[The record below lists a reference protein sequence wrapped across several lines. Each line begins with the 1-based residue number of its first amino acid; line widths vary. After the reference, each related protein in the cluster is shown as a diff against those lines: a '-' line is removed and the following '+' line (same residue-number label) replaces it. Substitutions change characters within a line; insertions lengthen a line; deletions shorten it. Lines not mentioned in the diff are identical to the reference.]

1 MLNDY
6 QYRVK
11 HMGLLSR
18 LLDKLDASNR
28 QNLSLSRKGGS
39 LESKQTGSSGGMS
52 TTELLIRLELV
63 MGQGSGLP
71 LMDYANEMARL
82 SHPLQLF
89 IFSQAAELSDLS
101 YGHANEFL
109 AVASTA
115 LVQMEQKQYERWLL
129 GIKQTLGAGD
139 LAIAT
144 EQIENYIDFTTE
156 RDTNTAYLNDLTYTL
171 EKLVFSIHKS
181 ELPFVEAEISADN
194 ALMSYTDN
202 EALYLPASISHFDNY
217 ADNHRLY
224 KVLTFQL
231 LGQIH
236 CQSAQALG
244 SLNEGVRHHGDDYL
258 QVFSTIETL
267 RIDQYIKR
275 EFPGLWRD
283 TVLLNKSAETGY
295 PENIFDDADI
305 TSVQATLHLTVSLL
319 ESTDV
324 LPHLIYQST
333 FQLDL
338 MAHVQKLTV
347 ERKAP
352 LILNPTTDVYEE
364 MLETSGDPKTADR
377 GYLRSLKNSKGDSVL
392 KSPPPGWIPDSSGD
406 VEDEQHTTKHHEK
419 GVFYYKEWDTSLK
432 KYRKDWCRLKE
443 TLNEDAVETI
453 EIDSSEALRH
463 AEHRIR
469 KTFDQLVNDQKFIRG
484 QSDGDEIDID
494 AWVSARS
501 SKSKDADDYQNL
513 YIRNNTN
520 NRDVAIMFAVDL
532 SGSTAGWKNNMIKQS
547 TWLLCK
553 TLARMGD
560 QYAVYGFSGSG
571 RSNCRVYPVK
581 TFGESYT
588 KSVKSRIFS
597 MKPDQ
602 YTRMGAA
609 IRHLSMLLGKTTAK
623 TRILFVLTD
632 GRPDD
637 VDSYRGQYG
646 VEDTRLALNEAKA
659 LSLKP
664 FVLTFDKEGMDYL
677 PYMLGSNRYQLITD
691 ISQLPIQISTIY
703 KQLTT

>member
-1 MLNDY
+1 
-6 QYRVK
+6 
-11 HMGLLSR
+11 MGLFSILQEKIDQFGKRNSPF
-18 LLDKLDASNR
+18 
-28 QNLSLSRKGGS
+28 SRKRGS
-39 LESKQTGSSGGMS
+39 LEAKQTGSSGGMS

-71 LMDYANEMARL
+71 LMDYSTEMAKL

-89 IFSQAAELSDLS
+89 IFAQTSELSDLS
-101 YGHANEFL
+101 YSHACDFL

-115 LVQMEQKQYERWLL
+115 LIQMEQKQYERWLL
-129 GIKQTLGAGD
+129 DIKTTLAAGEFD
-139 LAIAT
+139 SASH
-144 EQIENYIDFTTE
+144 YIKNFIKY
-156 RDTNTAYLNDLTYTL
+156 TNEGDSHTAYLSDLTYTL

-181 ELPFVEAEISADN
+181 ELMIVDADLSIESP
-194 ALMSYTDN
+194 LMSYTDN
-202 EALYLPASISHFDNY
+202 EALYLPTSISHFDNY
-217 ADNHRLY
+217 DDNHRLY

-236 CQSAQALG
+236 CRSAQALAT
-244 SLNEGVRHHGDDYL
+244 LTEGIRHHGEDYL
-258 QVFSTIETL
+258 TFFSTIETL
-267 RIDQYIKR
+267 RIDLYIRR

-283 TVLLNKSAETGY
+283 TLMLHHKAGIDY
-295 PENIFDDADI
+295 PTTLFDDADAR
-305 TSVQATLHLTVSLL
+305 SVKASLHLTTSLV
-319 ESTDV
+319 ESTFI
-324 LPHLIYQST
+324 LPQLIYQSS

-338 MAHVQKLTV
+338 MAHVHKLTAK
-347 ERKAP
+347 RRAP
-352 LILNPTTDVYEE
+352 LILNPTTDADDEV
-364 MLETSGDPKTADR
+364 LDTHGDPATARR
-377 GYLRSLKNSKGDSVL
+377 GYLRSLKNNKGDNVI
-392 KSPPPGWIPDSSGD
+392 KVPPPGWIPDSSGA
-406 VEDEQHTTKHHEK
+406 EESEQHTAKHHEK
-419 GVFYYKEWDTSLK
+419 GVYYYKEWDTSLK

-443 TLNEDAVETI
+443 TVDEESVESMNT
-453 EIDSSEALRH
+453 DNMDALRH
-463 AEHRIR
+463 AEHRIK
-469 KTFDQLVNDQKFIRG
+469 KTFDQLINNQKFMRN

-513 YIRNNTN
+513 YIKNNTN
-520 NRDVAIMFAVDL
+520 DRDVAIMFAVDL
-532 SGSTAGWKNNMIKQS
+532 SGSTAGWKNSMIKQS

-553 TLARMGD
+553 ALARMGD

-581 TFGESYT
+581 TFNENYT

-597 MKPDQ
+597 MKPHQ
-602 YTRMGAA
+602 YTRMGVA

-637 VDSYRGQYG
+637 LDSYRGQYG

-677 PYMLGSNRYQLITD
+677 PYMLGSSRYQLITD
-691 ISQLPIQISTIY
+691 ISQLPIQISNIY

>member
-1 MLNDY
+1 
-6 QYRVK
+6 
-11 HMGLLSR
+11 MGLFSR
-18 LLDKLDASNR
+18 LLEKLDESNKR
-28 QNLSLSRKGGS
+28 NLSLSRKGGS

-71 LMDYANEMARL
+71 LMDYANEMAKL

-89 IFSQAAELSDLS
+89 IFSQTSELSDLS

-109 AVASTA
+109 IVASTA

-129 GIKQTLGAGD
+129 GIKQALVAGD
-139 LAIAT
+139 DDIAT
-144 EQIENYIDFTTE
+144 EKIKNYLDYTSE
-156 RDTNTAYLNDLTYTL
+156 RDTNTAYLSDLTYTL
-171 EKLVFSIHKS
+171 EKLVYSIHKS
-181 ELPFVEAEISADN
+181 ELPIVEAELSSGN
-194 ALMSYTDN
+194 KLMSYTDN
-202 EALYLPASISHFDNY
+202 EALYLPTSIAHFKNY
-217 ADNHRLY
+217 EDNHRLY

-244 SLNEGVRHHGDDYL
+244 TLNEGFRYHGDDYL
-258 QVFSTIETL
+258 KVFSTIETL

-283 TVLLNKSAETGY
+283 TVLLHQNAETDY
-295 PENIFDDADI
+295 PENIFDGADAK
-305 TSVQATLHLTVSLL
+305 SVEATLHLTASLL
-319 ESTDV
+319 ESGYK
-324 LPHLIYQST
+324 LPFLVYQSS

-338 MAHVQKLTV
+338 MAHVQKLTM

-364 MLETSGDPKTADR
+364 MLDTSGDPKTADR
-377 GYLRSLKNSKGDSVL
+377 GYLRSLKDSQGDSVL
-392 KSPPPGWIPDSSGD
+392 KSPPPGWIPDSSGA

-419 GVFYYKEWDTSLK
+419 GVYYYEEWDTSLK

-443 TLNEDAVETI
+443 AVDEDVVETMDL
-453 EIDSSEALRH
+453 ENNEALRH

-501 SKSKDADDYQNL
+501 GKSKDTDDYENV

-532 SGSTAGWKNNMIKQS
+532 SGSTAGWKNTMIKQS

-581 TFGESYT
+581 TFGENYT

-597 MKPDQ
+597 MKPHQ
-602 YTRMGAA
+602 YTRMGVA

-646 VEDTRLALNEAKA
+646 VDDTRLALNEAKA

-664 FVLTFDKEGMDYL
+664 FVLTFDKEGADYL

-691 ISQLPIQISTIY
+691 ISQLPIQISIIY

>member
-1 MLNDY
+1 
-6 QYRVK
+6 
-11 HMGLLSR
+11 MGLFKDFLH
-18 LLDKLDASNR
+18 KLDASNVR
-28 QNLSLSRKGGS
+28 NLKSIRKGGS

-71 LMDYANEMARL
+71 LMDYANEMAQL

-89 IFSQAAELSDLS
+89 IFSQTADLSDLS
-101 YGHANEFL
+101 YPHANEFL
-109 AVASTA
+109 GVASAA
-115 LVQMEQKQYERWLL
+115 LVKMEQNQHERWLL
-129 GIKQTLGAGD
+129 GIKQSLVGGD
-139 LAIAT
+139 KHAAS
-144 EQIENYIDFTTE
+144 EQIQNYLEYTDE
-156 RDTNTAYLNDLTYTL
+156 GDSNTVYLSDLTYTL
-171 EKLVFSIHKS
+171 EKLVYSIHKS
-181 ELPFVEAEISADN
+181 ELPIVEAELSPEN
-194 ALMSYTDN
+194 KLTCYTDY
-202 EALYLPASISHFDNY
+202 EALYLPTSISHFKSHEDNQ
-217 ADNHRLY
+217 RLY
-224 KVLTFQL
+224 KVFTFQL
-231 LGQIH
+231 LGQMQ
-236 CQSAQALG
+236 CQSAEALATL
-244 SLNEGVRHHGDDYL
+244 SEGIRHHGSGYL
-258 QVFSTIETL
+258 KLFSILETL

-283 TVLLNKSAETGY
+283 TIRLHEIVAIDY
-295 PENIFDDADI
+295 PDNIFENVDI
-305 TSVQATLHLTVSLL
+305 KSVKSTLHLTASLL
-319 ESTDV
+319 ESDV
-324 LPHLIYQST
+324 DLPDLVYQSC
-333 FQLDL
+333 FKLEL
-338 MAHVQKLTV
+338 MAYAQKLTA
-347 ERKAP
+347 ERRAP

-364 MLETSGDPKTADR
+364 MLDTSGDPKTADR
-377 GYLRSLKNSKGDSVL
+377 GYLRSLKDSKGDSVL
-392 KSPPPGWIPDSSGD
+392 NSPPPGWIPGSAESVD
-406 VEDEQHTTKHHEK
+406 DEQHTTKHHEK
-419 GVFYYKEWDTSLK
+419 GVYYYQEWDTSLK
-432 KYRKDWCRLKE
+432 KYRKDWCRLQE
-443 TLNEDAVETI
+443 TVDEDVTES
-453 EIDSSEALRH
+453 IDVQDSEALRH

-469 KTFDQLVNDQKFIRG
+469 KTFDQLVNNQKFIKA
-484 QSDGDEIDID
+484 QNDGDEIDVD

-520 NRDVAIMFAVDL
+520 TRDVAIMFAVDL
-532 SGSTAGWKNNMIKQS
+532 SGSTSGWKNTMIKQS

-553 TLARMGD
+553 ALARMGD

-581 TFGESYT
+581 TFSENYT
-588 KSVKSRIFS
+588 KSVKSKIFS
-597 MKPDQ
+597 MKPHQ

-659 LSLKP
+659 LTLKP

-677 PYMLGSNRYQLITD
+677 PYMLGSSRYQLITD
-691 ISQLPIQISTIY
+691 ITQLPIQISTIY

>member
-1 MLNDY
+1 
-6 QYRVK
+6 
-11 HMGLLSR
+11 MGLFSR
-18 LLDKLDASNR
+18 LLEKLDESNKR
-28 QNLSLSRKGGS
+28 NLSLSRKGGS

-71 LMDYANEMARL
+71 LMDYANEMAKL

-89 IFSQAAELSDLS
+89 IFSQTSELSDLS

-109 AVASTA
+109 IVASTA

-129 GIKQTLGAGD
+129 RIKQALVAGD
-139 LAIAT
+139 DDIAT
-144 EQIENYIDFTTE
+144 EQIKNYLDYTSE
-156 RDTNTAYLNDLTYTL
+156 RDTNTAYLSDLTYTL
-171 EKLVFSIHKS
+171 EKLVYSIHKS
-181 ELPFVEAEISADN
+181 ELPIVEAELSSGN
-194 ALMSYTDN
+194 KLMSYTDN
-202 EALYLPASISHFDNY
+202 EALYLPISIAHFKNY
-217 ADNHRLY
+217 EDNHRLY

-244 SLNEGVRHHGDDYL
+244 TLNEGVRYHGDDYL
-258 QVFSTIETL
+258 KVFSTIETL

-283 TVLLNKSAETGY
+283 TVLLHQNAETDY
-295 PENIFDDADI
+295 PENIFDGADAK
-305 TSVQATLHLTVSLL
+305 SVEATLHLTASLL
-319 ESTDV
+319 ESGYK
-324 LPHLIYQST
+324 LPFLVYQSS

-338 MAHVQKLTV
+338 MAHVQKLTM

-364 MLETSGDPKTADR
+364 MLDTSGDPKTADR
-377 GYLRSLKNSKGDSVL
+377 GYLRSLKDSQGDSVL
-392 KSPPPGWIPDSSGD
+392 KSPPPGWIPDSSGA

-419 GVFYYKEWDTSLK
+419 GVYYYEEWDTSLK

-443 TLNEDAVETI
+443 AVDEDVVETMDL
-453 EIDSSEALRH
+453 ENNEALRH

-501 SKSKDADDYQNL
+501 GKSKDTDDYENV

-532 SGSTAGWKNNMIKQS
+532 SGSTAGWKNTMIKQS

-581 TFGESYT
+581 TFGENYT

-597 MKPDQ
+597 MKPHQ
-602 YTRMGAA
+602 YTRMGVA

-646 VEDTRLALNEAKA
+646 VDDTRLALNEAKA

-664 FVLTFDKEGMDYL
+664 FVLTFDKEGADYL

>member
-1 MLNDY
+1 
-6 QYRVK
+6 
-11 HMGLLSR
+11 MGLFSR
-18 LLDKLDASNR
+18 LLEKLDESNKR
-28 QNLSLSRKGGS
+28 NLSLSRKGGS

-71 LMDYANEMARL
+71 LMDYANEMAKL

-89 IFSQAAELSDLS
+89 IFSQTSELSDLS

-109 AVASTA
+109 IVASTA

-129 GIKQTLGAGD
+129 GIKQALVAGD
-139 LAIAT
+139 DDIAT
-144 EQIENYIDFTTE
+144 EQIKNYLDYTSE
-156 RDTNTAYLNDLTYTL
+156 RDTNTAYLSDLTYTL
-171 EKLVFSIHKS
+171 EKLVYSIHKS
-181 ELPFVEAEISADN
+181 ELPIVEAELSAGN
-194 ALMSYTDN
+194 KLMSYTDN
-202 EALYLPASISHFDNY
+202 EALYLPTSIAHFKNY
-217 ADNHRLY
+217 EDNHRLY

-244 SLNEGVRHHGDDYL
+244 TLNEGVRYHGDDYL
-258 QVFSTIETL
+258 KAFSTIETL
-267 RIDQYIKR
+267 RIDQYIKH

-283 TVLLNKSAETGY
+283 TVLLHQNAETNY
-295 PENIFDDADI
+295 PENIFDGVDAK
-305 TSVQATLHLTVSLL
+305 SVKATLHLTASLL
-319 ESTDV
+319 ESGYKFPFLV
-324 LPHLIYQST
+324 YQSS

-338 MAHVQKLTV
+338 MAHVQNLTM

-364 MLETSGDPKTADR
+364 MLDTSGDPKTADR
-377 GYLRSLKNSKGDSVL
+377 GYLRSLKDSQGDSVL
-392 KSPPPGWIPDSSGD
+392 KSPPPGWIPDSSGA

-419 GVFYYKEWDTSLK
+419 GVYYYKEWDTSLK

-443 TLNEDAVETI
+443 AVDEDVVETMDL
-453 EIDSSEALRH
+453 ENNEALRH

-501 SKSKDADDYQNL
+501 SKSKDADDYENV

-532 SGSTAGWKNNMIKQS
+532 SGSTAGWKNTMIKQS

-581 TFGESYT
+581 TFGENYT

-597 MKPDQ
+597 MKPHQ
-602 YTRMGAA
+602 YTRMGVA

-646 VEDTRLALNEAKA
+646 VDDTRLALNEAKA

-664 FVLTFDKEGMDYL
+664 FVLTFDKEGADYL

>member
-1 MLNDY
+1 
-6 QYRVK
+6 
-11 HMGLLSR
+11 MGLLTD
-18 LLDKLDASNR
+18 LLHKLDASNMK
-28 QNLSLSRKGGS
+28 NLASTRKGGS

-63 MGQGSGLP
+63 MGQGTGLP
-71 LMDYANEMARL
+71 LMDYSNEMARL

-89 IFSQAAELSDLS
+89 IFSQTSELSELS
-101 YGHANEFL
+101 YEHANEFL

-115 LVQMEQKQYERWLL
+115 LVKMEQKQYERWLL
-129 GIKQTLGAGD
+129 GIKQSLMAGNKESASD
-139 LAIAT
+139 
-144 EQIENYIDFTTE
+144 QINSYLNYTSIIDIS
-156 RDTNTAYLNDLTYTL
+156 TAYLSDLTYTL
-171 EKLVFSIHKS
+171 EKLVFSIHRS
-181 ELPFVEAEISADN
+181 ELTIVEAELSDAN
-194 ALMSYTDN
+194 KLMSYTDN
-202 EALYLPASISHFDNY
+202 EALYLPTSIAHFNNY
-217 ADNHRLY
+217 EDNHRLY

-231 LGQIH
+231 LGQIKCH
-236 CQSAQALG
+236 SEQALG
-244 SLNEGVRHHGDDYL
+244 TLNEGIRHHGDDYL
-258 QVFSTIETL
+258 KLFSILETL
-267 RIDQYIKR
+267 RIDQYIKH

-283 TVLLNKSAETGY
+283 TEQLHQNAGIDY

-305 TSVQATLHLTVSLL
+305 SSVQATLHLTASLL
-319 ESTDV
+319 ESSYA
-324 LPHLIYQST
+324 LPDLIYQST
-333 FQLDL
+333 FLLD
-338 MAHVQKLTV
+338 MMVQVQKITAK
-347 ERKAP
+347 RKAP
-352 LILNPTTDVYEE
+352 LILNPTTDVYDE
-364 MLETSGDPKTADR
+364 MLDTSGDPRSADR
-377 GYLRSLKNSKGDSVL
+377 GYLRSLKDSSGDSVL
-392 KSPPPGWIPDSSGD
+392 KSPPPGWIPDSSGV
-406 VEDEQHTTKHHEK
+406 VEDEQHSTKHNEK

-432 KYRKDWCRLKE
+432 NYRKDWCRLKE
-443 TLNEDAVETI
+443 TVDEDTLEHHEAENT
-453 EIDSSEALRH
+453 DALRH

-469 KTFDQLVNDQKFIRG
+469 KTFDQLVNDQKFMRG

-532 SGSTAGWKNNMIKQS
+532 SGSTAGWKNTMIKQS

-581 TFGESYT
+581 TFSENYT

-597 MKPDQ
+597 MKPHQ
-602 YTRMGAA
+602 YTRMGVA
-609 IRHLSMLLGKTTAK
+609 IRHLSALLGKTTAK

-677 PYMLGSNRYQLITD
+677 PYMLGSSRYQLITD

>member
-1 MLNDY
+1 
-6 QYRVK
+6 
-11 HMGLLSR
+11 MGLFSG
-18 LLDKLDASNR
+18 LLEKFDQFSKRSW
-28 QNLSLSRKGGS
+28 SYSRKSGS
-39 LESKQTGSSGGMS
+39 LESRQTGSSGGMS
-52 TTELLIRLELV
+52 TNELLIRLELV

-71 LMDYANEMARL
+71 LMDYSNEIAKL

-89 IFSQAAELSDLS
+89 IFSQTAELSELS
-101 YGHANEFL
+101 YDHANEFL
-109 AVASTA
+109 QVASTA
-115 LVQMEQKQYERWLL
+115 LTEMEQRQYERWLL
-129 GIKQTLGAGD
+129 EIKQALVAGND
-139 LAIAT
+139 ADASEHIK
-144 EQIENYIDFTTE
+144 NHSSYTTE
-156 RDTNTAYLNDLTYTL
+156 GDSNTVYLSDLTYTL
-171 EKLVFSIHKS
+171 EKLVYSIHKA
-181 ELPFVEAEISADN
+181 ELPLAEAELSSKSP
-194 ALMSYTDN
+194 LMSYTNN
-202 EALYLPASISHFDNY
+202 EVLYLPTSISHFDNY
-217 ADNHRLY
+217 EDNHRLY
-224 KVLTFQL
+224 KALTFQL
-231 LGQIH
+231 LGQIQ
-236 CQSAQALG
+236 CQSADAIG
-244 SLNEGVRHHGDDYL
+244 TLNEGIRHHGEKYL
-258 QVFSTIETL
+258 SFFSRIETL
-267 RIDQYIKR
+267 RIDQYIKHS
-275 EFPGLWRD
+275 FPGLWRD
-283 TVLLNKSAETGY
+283 IELLHESANIDY
-295 PENIFDDADI
+295 PSNIFASANLD
-305 TSVQATLHLTVSLL
+305 SVQTSLHLTAALL
-319 ESTDV
+319 ESTV
-324 LPHLIYQST
+324 NLPKLVYQSS

-338 MAHVQKLTV
+338 MAHVQKLTG

-352 LILNPTTDVYEE
+352 LILNPTTDVDEE
-364 MLETSGDPKTADR
+364 TLDTRGDPRKADR
-377 GYLRSLKNSKGDSVL
+377 GYLRSLKDSKGDSVL
-392 KSPPPGWIPDSSGD
+392 KSPPPGWIPDSSGGAE
-406 VEDEQHTTKHHEK
+406 VEQHTTKHHEK
-419 GVFYYKEWDTSLK
+419 GVFYYREWDTSLK
-432 KYRKDWCRLKE
+432 KYRKDWCRLR
-443 TLNEDAVETI
+443 ETI
-453 EIDSSEALRH
+453 DEDMVENMDVENMEALRH

-469 KTFDQLVNDQKFIRG
+469 KTFDQLVNDQKFMRG

-501 SKSKDADDYQNL
+501 SKSKDADDYQNV

-532 SGSTAGWKNNMIKQS
+532 SGSTAGWKNSMIKQS

-571 RSNCRVYPVK
+571 RSNCQVYPVK
-581 TFGESYT
+581 TFNESYT

-597 MKPDQ
+597 MKPHQ
-602 YTRMGAA
+602 YTRMGVA

-677 PYMLGSNRYQLITD
+677 PYMLGSSRYQLITD